1 MDRTI
6 AWRGAVLAV
15 ALALLWRIIAVNAVL
30 YDENGRPRAP
40 QATVRSDV
48 IGALRAN
55 PADVWSLLAL
65 ARADAQSGDPARARA
80 MVAAA
85 SSIAP
90 SEQAALEAEA
100 SDLLSQ
106 GRISEAATR
115 LSKIASAFGRYER
128 IFPVFARMLAIREP
142 SLQRIAA
149 ENPRWLGP
157 FILDQCAKQADPL
170 LLAPLLQQRV
180 TPTSGPLP
188 EEVDCVT
195 ERLRRAGHWAQ
206 AYQAWLNSLPRDRL
220 SSVGF
225 VFNGSFEFAAGGS
238 GFDWKP
244 DRTPER
250 ASGHV
255 VEFAL
260 SREGRGARAL
270 RVSYTGKRQ
279 LVPAIVQYL
288 AVAPGRYELSGWS
301 LVDRVNG
308 PRGVQWVVRCAAD
321 QTAPVIASS
330 ERFLGS
336 NEWRRFGFE
345 VEIPARCPG
354 QVLQLEPVGMN
365 EGTTFLSGNLWFDDL
380 VLVTRH

>member
-15 ALALLWRIIAVNAVL
+15 ALALLWRIIAVNARL

-40 QATVRSDV
+40 QAPVRSDV

-65 ARADAQSGDPARARA
+65 ARADAQSGDPAPARA

-157 FILDQCAKQADPL
+157 FIL
-170 LLAPLLQQRV
+170 
-180 TPTSGPLP
+180 
-188 EEVDCVT
+188 
-195 ERLRRAGHWAQ
+195 
-206 AYQAWLNSLPRDRL
+206 
-220 SSVGF
+220 
-225 VFNGSFEFAAGGS
+225 
-238 GFDWKP
+238 
-244 DRTPER
+244 
-250 ASGHV
+250 
-255 VEFAL
+255 
-260 SREGRGARAL
+260 
-270 RVSYTGKRQ
+270 
-279 LVPAIVQYL
+279 
-288 AVAPGRYELSGWS
+288 
-301 LVDRVNG
+301 
-308 PRGVQWVVRCAAD
+308 
-321 QTAPVIASS
+321 
-330 ERFLGS
+330 
-336 NEWRRFGFE
+336 
-345 VEIPARCPG
+345 
-354 QVLQLEPVGMN
+354 
-365 EGTTFLSGNLWFDDL
+365 
-380 VLVTRH
+380 